1 MPDWPWTHGNWLLGL
16 DLPQRR
22 VWICGQR
29 VHHGLTGV
37 ILALACT
44 VLMAHD
50 WRDRP
55 FWFRRGAGVQP
66 PGSSRV
72 RLPRL

>member
-1 MPDWPWTHGNWLLGL
+1 MPDWPWTHGSWLLGL

-37 ILALACT
+37 ILALAGT